1 MDPSRVEQILIQS
14 EAMLEG
20 HFIFTSGRH
29 GNRYMQCAKI
39 LQYPEFTVEL
49 ARGVAEMYADEKI
62 EVVIGPATGAIIL
75 AYEVAKQLK
84 AKNLFAEREE
94 GRMTL
99 RRGFNLKRGSRVLVV
114 EDVITTGGTVQEV
127 VDLAHSLGA
136 VVAGAAV
143 LVDRSMGVVDFG
155 VPHKSLIKTE
165 LVSWS
170 TDDCPLCREG
180 LIPAVKPGSR
190 GMNKKA

>member
-155 VPHKSLIKTE
+155 VPHKSLMKTE

-180 LIPAVKPGSR
+180 LIPAVKPGSH